1 MSQRYIAAACSNACR
16 KDRLLL
22 NFSGQRRNV
31 IDASDRKQFAYLLKS
46 YLQFA
51 PSNDRANTFTSA
63 HKMAL
68 GQHFV
73 GDSKS
78 LVQLSGQISTA
89 YAS

>member
-1 MSQRYIAAACSNACR
+1 M
-16 KDRLLL
+16 
-22 NFSGQRRNV
+22 V
-31 IDASDRKQFAYLLKS
+31 DASDRKQFAYLLES

-78 LVQLSGQISTA
+78 LVQLCSQILTA